1 MGVPI
6 VLANIWLTGFLSAR
20 IPIKRMT
27 AASALLTGVF
37 IATVVVPTIRFG
49 LFPVLFATGA
59 VLAICLPSCAT
70 PLSNA
75 AKAAEQGRVMG
86 NNQALQVAAEALSG
100 LAAGSLAAII
110 VKLPLSCS
118 EHIGLRGRARG
129 DRHLRALDRD
139 RRLLTGLPRNS
150 PQDQASAHENPI
162 GRGCVGR
169 PPIGRRADLAHYG
182 GDGYLIQR

>member
-1 MGVPI
+1 VAWVGVPI

-100 LAAGSLAAII
+100 LAAGLLAAII

-118 EHIGLRGRARG
+118 EQHRSSRPCSWRSPSESAG
-129 DRHLRALDRD
+129 
-139 RRLLTGLPRNS
+139 PRSAATNGAS
-150 PQDQASAHENPI
+150 PQLPAGSSFSTRKPDWARLRWAA
-162 GRGCVGR
+162 
-169 PPIGRRADLAHYG
+169 ADWSSS
-182 GDGYLIQR
+182 